1 MSEIEYEFDFTVTVT
16 GEFDDPTTGSDST
29 DVDGSCS
36 DDPWTF
42 EPVDPGFY
50 LQPDFP
56 EENSCLTSPGFVDDS
71 VFELEPTMESLVE
84 PQPVFPS
91 DPSGYFPVDDVVGD
105 VLGQTAPILQDVDDT
120 VDWINED
127 PSRGW
132 VGDAPWTD
140 PQQGVLAPVLGDT
153 GQLGQI
159 IGGVLDDPNAPLD
172 PGDAEWV
179 GHETELNG
187 YWNTVLGG
195 VEDGFEM
202 QQRAI
207 DDLQRG
213 NDNVALQNRI
223 NELYGVITGNANE
236 VNSWPNVDGG
246 YGLTYAPYP
255 WPNY

>member
-1 MSEIEYEFDFTVTVT
+1 M
-16 GEFDDPTTGSDST
+16 
-29 DVDGSCS
+29 
-36 DDPWTF
+36 
-42 EPVDPGFY
+42 
-50 LQPDFP
+50 
-56 EENSCLTSPGFVDDS
+56 
-71 VFELEPTMESLVE
+71 
-84 PQPVFPS
+84 
-91 DPSGYFPVDDVVGD
+91 
-105 VLGQTAPILQDVDDT
+105 
-120 VDWINED
+120 
-127 PSRGW
+127 
-132 VGDAPWTD
+132 
-140 PQQGVLAPVLGDT
+140 LGDT

-179 GHETELNG
+179 RHETELNG

-195 VEDGFEM
+195 VEDGYEM